1 MTPHFTREEFEFS
14 STAAR
19 RGIANRLPDGLL
31 PAALATL
38 QMMERIRAALGEA
51 AGKPVPI
58 RITSGYR
65 SQALNAAIGG
75 SRYSDHILAAATD
88 WTAPAFGTPFE
99 VCQFLA
105 PRAEALGIGQLIHEF
120 GQWAHTSTRPPSKPV
135 NRIITINTAGTFAGI
150 VRA

>member
-14 STAAR
+14 ETAAR
-19 RGIANRLPDGLL
+19 RTIDNTLPAGLM
-31 PAALATL
+31 PAALETL
-38 QMMERIRAALGEA
+38 QMMERIRAALSHA

-65 SQALNAAIGG
+65 CLALNQAIGG
-75 SRYSDHILAAATD
+75 SRTSDHILAAATD

-105 PRAEALGIGQLIHEF
+105 PRASVLGVGQLIHEF
-120 GQWAHTSTRPPSKPV
+120 GRWVHTSTRAPSKPV
-135 NRIITINTAGTFAGI
+135 NRIITISSAGTFAGI

>member
-14 STAAR
+14 NTAAR
-19 RGIANRLPDGLL
+19 RGINNRLPDGLL
-31 PAALATL
+31 PAAMATL
-38 QMMERIRAALGEA
+38 QMMERIRAALSEA

-58 RITSGYR
+58 RLSSGYR
-65 SQALNAAIGG
+65 CQALNQAIGG

-105 PRAEALGIGQLIHEF
+105 PRADALGIGQLIHEF
-120 GQWAHTSTRPPSKPV
+120 GQWAHTSTRHPSRPV
-135 NRIITINTAGTFAGI
+135 NRIITINNAGTHVGI